1 MLFEEVFL
9 SIVLISSIGAA
20 ATSVGMPWCWPRLDA
35 ARSVLKRASTQLADR
50 ATRVEWQD
58 WASYY
63 PG

>member
-9 SIVLISSIGAA
+9 SIVLISSIGAV
-20 ATSVGMPWCWPRLDA
+20 ATSVGMPWCSPRLDA

-50 ATRVEWQD
+50 ATRVEWQTGHL
-58 WASYY
+58 Y